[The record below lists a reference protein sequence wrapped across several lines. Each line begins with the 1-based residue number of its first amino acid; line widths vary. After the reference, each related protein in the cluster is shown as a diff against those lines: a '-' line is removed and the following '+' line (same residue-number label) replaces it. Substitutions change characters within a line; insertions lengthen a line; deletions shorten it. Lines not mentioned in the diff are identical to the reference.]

1 MHWLTKWFS
10 FGNKTITRAPS
21 QTGLPSASVP
31 VKVCQVFDAS
41 LPASPHLDRLP
52 PSHGDVGQLSLL
64 ASRPA
69 VWDVLPVLQSGG
81 KWWQAYL
88 PWRSLTWK
96 KGGEKKGGWRSSQL
110 HWAPSSTA
118 ETHSGKKR
126 KCPFHEFV
134 LLELSLYSK
143 KCSVRRPA
151 WDISRRL
158 NITNYKYKKKNPIL
172 TLGKCSK
179 TR

>member
-1 MHWLTKWFS
+1 MKPHIQILHCSLFRSINHLFFFSVHWLTKWFS

-21 QTGLPSASVP
+21 QTGLPSASDP

-96 KGGEKKGGWRSSQL
+96 KGRKKKRRLKEFAASLSTFLHSWNPLWEKKKLSISWI
-110 HWAPSSTA
+110 
-118 ETHSGKKR
+118 
-126 KCPFHEFV
+126 CFV
-134 LLELSLYSK
+134 GIK
-143 KCSVRRPA
+143 SV
-151 WDISRRL
+151 L
-158 NITNYKYKKKNPIL
+158 
-172 TLGKCSK
+172 
-179 TR
+179 